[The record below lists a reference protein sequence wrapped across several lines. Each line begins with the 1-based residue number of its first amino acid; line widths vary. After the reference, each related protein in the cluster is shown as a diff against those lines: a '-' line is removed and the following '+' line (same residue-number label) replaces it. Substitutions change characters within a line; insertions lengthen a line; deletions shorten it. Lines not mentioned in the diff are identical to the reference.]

1 MFKTAQ
7 GQVMSVPDIAKR
19 IFEFIMSDKTNSYE
33 ITVGTDSQNYD
44 RTKMVEVIAVHR
56 KGRGGTYFYNI
67 EFVRRITNLKQ
78 KINEETSRS
87 LLVANDLLDCLE
99 EMFLANDMV
108 MEDLDV
114 SFQIHCDIGRAGK
127 TSILIKEIVSWVTSQ
142 GYVCLIKPDSYAAS
156 DIADKYSK

>member
-67 EFVRRITNLKQ
+67 EFVHRITNLKQ
-78 KINEETSRS
+78 KINEETARS

-127 TSILIKEIVSWVTSQ
+127 TSVLIKEIVSWVTSQ

>member
-7 GQVMSVPDIAKR
+7 GQVMSVPDIARK

-33 ITVGTDSQNYD
+33 ITVGTDSQNFD

-67 EFVRRITNLKQ
+67 EFVHRITNLKQ

-87 LLVANDLLDCLE
+87 LLVANDLLDRLE
-99 EMFLANDMV
+99 EMFLENDML

-127 TSILIKEIVSWVTSQ
+127 TNVLIKEIVSWVTSQ

>member
-7 GQVMSVPDIAKR
+7 GQVMSVPDIAKK

-127 TSILIKEIVSWVTSQ
+127 TSVLIKEIVSWVTSQ

>member
-7 GQVMSVPDIAKR
+7 GQMMSVPDIARK

-33 ITVGTDSQNYD
+33 ITVGTDSQNFD

-87 LLVANDLLDCLE
+87 LIVANDLLDCLQ
-99 EMFLANDMV
+99 EMFLENDML
-108 MEDLDV
+108 MEDLGV

-127 TSILIKEIVSWVTSQ
+127 TSVLIKEIVSWVTSQ

>member
-127 TSILIKEIVSWVTSQ
+127 TSVLIKEIVSWVTSQ

>member
-1 MFKTAQ
+1 
-7 GQVMSVPDIAKR
+7 MSVPDIARK

-33 ITVGTDSQNYD
+33 ITVGTDSQNFE

-87 LLVANDLLDCLE
+87 LIVANDLLDYLE

-127 TSILIKEIVSWVTSQ
+127 TSVLIKEIVSWVTSQ
-142 GYVCLIKPDSYAAS
+142 GYVCMIKPDSYAAS
-156 DIADKYSK
+156 DIADKFSK